1 MKPVATGIS
10 RLLYLSA
17 GWILV
22 GLAGLGVVLP
32 LLPTTPLLLLAAGCF
47 LRSSERSRRW
57 LLQSRVFG
65 PILRDWY
72 EHRAVRRPVK
82 WLAVTVILVV
92 IVFAFARDLPIRV
105 QLAIVVLAAI
115 GLTYLFRLPTRPAT
129 PCAPSPPGWPSLGS
143 GVDVGAGLQEN
154 PHGN

>member
-10 RLLYLSA
+10 RFLYLSA

-47 LRSSERSRRW
+47 LRSSERSRQW
-57 LLQSRVFG
+57 LLRSRVFG

-82 WLAVTVILVV
+82 WLAVTVILAV
-92 IVFAFARDLPIRV
+92 IVFAFVRDLHIGV
-105 QLAIVVLAAI
+105 KVAIVVLAAV
-115 GLTYLFRLPTRPAT
+115 GLTYLFRLPTQPTTFSPGSPRKGPSSGSRVDAT
-129 PCAPSPPGWPSLGS
+129 
-143 GVDVGAGLQEN
+143 AGLQEN
-154 PHGN
+154 PQGN